1 MNYLGFDLKEEIVN
15 ALKDLRFN
23 SFTPIQ
29 KEILPLALN
38 NKSLIGQSKTGSGKT
53 HAFLIPIFNKLDI
66 DLKEC
71 QAVILSPTRELATQI
86 YNVCSHLNKFFD
98 DKIDIRI
105 YTGGSDRL
113 KEIKKLENSQPQ
125 IVIGTPGRISD
136 LMIKANAL
144 KAYTANTLVVD
155 EADMA
160 FEIGFLD
167 DIDLIAGRLEKPQIM
182 VFSATIKEEIRP
194 FLKKYINSD
203 EHVKVDLELNKIKHV
218 LIPIKSRDKFM
229 LLTWLINN
237 INPYLCLIFGNS
249 KNECESIASFLLD
262 NNIKVGILHGG
273 LGARERKRV
282 LNDINNLKYQYVVVS
297 DIAARGIDILGV
309 SHVINFSLP
318 NDYEFY
324 IHRSGRTAR
333 NNNDGICYSF
343 TEFKNEEYLKSLE
356 NKGIIFEYND
366 IKPTGFT
373 SYNPNRRLERTKPIS
388 DERKKAEKFIP
399 KAKKVTPGY
408 KKKRAKEVKKLENK
422 MKYGRPKKVSK

>member
-1 MNYLGFDLKEEIVN
+1 MNFNGFELKDEIVN

-23 SFTPIQ
+23 EFSPIQ
-29 KEILPLALN
+29 KEILPLALK

-66 DLKEC
+66 DNKDC
-71 QAVILSPTRELATQI
+71 QAIILSPTRELATQI
-86 YNVCSHLNKFFD
+86 YNVCMHMNSFFG
-98 DKIDIRI
+98 DKIDIRL
-105 YTGGSDRL
+105 YTGGTDRL
-113 KEIKKLENSQPQ
+113 KEIKRLESSQPQ

-144 KAYTANTLVVD
+144 KGFNASTLVVD

-167 DIDLIAGRLEKPQIM
+167 DIDLIAGRLNNPQIM
-182 VFSATIKEEIRP
+182 VFSATIKEEIKP
-194 FLKKYINSD
+194 FLKKYISS
-203 EHVKVDLELNKIKHV
+203 EKHIQIDLELNKIKHV

-229 LLTWLINN
+229 LLSWLMNN
-237 INPYLCLIFGNS
+237 INPYLCLIFGNT
-249 KNECESIASFLLD
+249 KTECEEIVTYLL
-262 NNIKVGILHGG
+262 NNNVKVGILHGG

-297 DIAARGIDILGV
+297 DIAARGIDIVGV

-318 NDYEFY
+318 RDFEFY

-333 NNNDGICYSF
+333 NNLDGICYSF

-356 NKGIIFEYND
+356 NKGITFEYLD
-366 IKPTGFT
+366 IKPNGFNT
-373 SYNPNRRLERTKPIS
+373 YTPNRRVDRVKPIS
-388 DERKKAEKFIP
+388 EERKKAEKYVP

-408 KKKRAKEVKKLENK
+408 KKKRAKEVKKIENK
-422 MKYGRPKKVSK
+422 LKYGKPKNK

>member
-1 MNYLGFDLKEEIVN
+1 MNFKGFELKEEIVK
-15 ALKDLRFN
+15 ALNDLHFN
-23 SFTPIQ
+23 DFTPIQ
-29 KEILPLALN
+29 YEILPLALK

-53 HAFLIPIFNKLDI
+53 HAYLIPIFNKLDL
-66 DLKEC
+66 DNKDC
-71 QAVILSPTRELATQI
+71 QAIILSPTRELATQI
-86 YNVCSHLNKFFD
+86 YNVCNHLNSFFS
-98 DKIDIRI
+98 DKIDIRL

-144 KAYTANTLVVD
+144 KGYNAKTLVVD

-167 DIDLIAGRLEKPQIM
+167 DIDLIAGRLDNPQIM
-182 VFSATIKEEIRP
+182 VFSATIKEEIKP
-194 FLKKYINSD
+194 FLKKYISS
-203 EHVKVDLELNKIKHV
+203 EKHIQVDLELDKIKHV

-229 LLTWLINN
+229 LLSWVINN
-237 INPYLCLIFGNS
+237 INPYLCLIFGNT
-249 KNECESIASFLLD
+249 KTECESIATYLLD
-262 NNIKVGILHGG
+262 NKINVGILHGG
-273 LGARERKRV
+273 LSARERKRV

-297 DIAARGIDILGV
+297 DIAARGIDISGV

-318 NDYEFY
+318 KDFEFY

-333 NNNDGICYSF
+333 NNSDGISYSF
-343 TEFKNEEYLKSLE
+343 TEFKNEEYLRSLE
-356 NKGIIFEYND
+356 EKGITFIYND
-366 IKPTGFT
+366 IKPNGFVE
-373 SYNPNRRLERTKPIS
+373 YKPNRRSDRVKPITE
-388 DERKKAEKFIP
+388 ERKKAEKYVP

-422 MKYGRPKKVSK
+422 LKYGKPRNK

>member
-23 SFTPIQ
+23 SLTPIQ
-29 KEILPLALN
+29 KEILPLAL
-38 NKSLIGQSKTGSGKT
+38 KGESLIGQSKTGSGKT
-53 HAFLIPIFNKLDI
+53 HAFLIPIFNKLDLN
-66 DLKEC
+66 LKET
-71 QAVILSPTRELATQI
+71 QAIILAPTRELATQI
-86 YNVCSHLNKFFD
+86 YNVCNHLNKFFKD
-98 DKIDIRI
+98 SIDIRI

-144 KAYTANTLVVD
+144 KGYTAKVLVVD

-167 DIDLIAGRLEKPQIM
+167 DIDLIAGRLESPQIM
-182 VFSATIKEEIRP
+182 VFSATIKEEIKP
-194 FLKKYINSD
+194 FLKKYINTNK
-203 EHVKVDLELNKIKHV
+203 HVKVDLELNKIKHI

-229 LLTWLINN
+229 LLSWLMQN
-237 INPYLCLIFGNS
+237 INPYLCLIFGS
-249 KNECESIASFLLD
+249 TKKECEEIYTYLMD
-262 NNIKVGILHGG
+262 NNIKAGILHGG

-282 LNDINNLKYQYVVVS
+282 LNDINSLKYQYVVAS
-297 DIAARGIDILGV
+297 DIAARGIDIEGI

-318 NDYEFY
+318 NDFEFY

-333 NNNDGICYSF
+333 NNLDGICYSF
-343 TEFKNEEYLKSLE
+343 TEFKNEEYLKALE
-356 NKGIIFEYND
+356 DKGINFNYFD
-366 IKPTGFT
+366 IRNNGFIE
-373 SYNPNRRLERTKPIS
+373 YNPNRRTDRVKPIS
-388 DERKKAEKFIP
+388 NERKKAEKIIP

-408 KKKRAKEVKKLENK
+408 KKKRAELVKKKEKEL
-422 MKYGRPKKVSK
+422 KYGKPKKK

>member
-1 MNYLGFDLKEEIVN
+1 MNFDGFNLKEEIVN
-15 ALKDLRFN
+15 AINDLHFK

-53 HAFLIPIFNKLDI
+53 HSFLIPIFNKIDI
-66 DLKEC
+66 DNLDC
-71 QAVILSPTRELATQI
+71 QAIILSPTRELATQI
-86 YNVCSHLNKFFD
+86 YNVASHLNKFFD
-98 DKIDIRI
+98 DKIDIRL
-105 YTGGSDRL
+105 YTGGTDRL

-144 KAYTANTLVVD
+144 KGYNAKTLVVD

-167 DIDLIAGRLEKPQIM
+167 DIDLIAGRLDSPQIM
-182 VFSATIKEEIRP
+182 VFSATIKEEIKP
-194 FLKKYINSD
+194 FLRKYISS
-203 EHVKVDLELNKIKHV
+203 EKHIQVDLELNKIKHV
-218 LIPIKSRDKFM
+218 LIPIKNRDKFM
-229 LLTWLINN
+229 LLSWLI
-237 INPYLCLIFGNS
+237 
-249 KNECESIASFLLD
+249 

-309 SHVINFSLP
+309 SHIINFSLP
-318 NDYEFY
+318 TDYEFY

-333 NNNDGICYSF
+333 NNSDGVCYSF

-356 NKGIIFEYND
+356 NKGVKFEYLD
-366 IKPTGFT
+366 LKPNGFNT
-373 SYNPNRRLERTKPIS
+373 YNPNRRTDRVKPIS
-388 DERKKAEKFIP
+388 EERKKAEKYIP

-408 KKKRAKEVKKLENK
+408 KKKRAKEVKKVESQL
-422 MKYGRPKKVSK
+422 KYGKPKKTSK

>member
-1 MNYLGFDLKEEIVN
+1 MNYLGFELKEEIVN
-15 ALKDLRFN
+15 ALKDLRFKEF
-23 SFTPIQ
+23 SPIQ

-53 HAFLIPIFNKLDI
+53 HAYLIPIFNKLD
-66 DLKEC
+66 LNNKEC
-71 QAVILSPTRELATQI
+71 QAIILSPTRELATQI
-86 YNVCSHLNKFFD
+86 YNVCTHMNSFFNGL
-98 DKIDIRI
+98 IDIRL

-144 KAYTANTLVVD
+144 KGFNAKTLVVD

-167 DIDLIAGRLEKPQIM
+167 DIDLIAGRLTDPQIM
-182 VFSATIKEEIRP
+182 VFSATIKEEIKP
-194 FLKKYINSD
+194 FLKKYIQT
-203 EHVKVDLELNKIKHV
+203 EKHIKVDLELNKIKHI
-218 LIPIKSRDKFM
+218 LIPIKDRDKYM
-229 LLTWLINN
+229 LLSWLINN
-237 INPYLCLIFGNS
+237 INPYLCLIFGN
-249 KNECESIASFLLD
+249 KKGDCEQIASYLL
-262 NNIKVGILHGG
+262 NSGLKVGILHGG

-297 DIAARGIDILGV
+297 DIAARGIDIEGV

-318 NDYEFY
+318 TDYEFY

-333 NNNDGICYSF
+333 NNSDGICYSF
-343 TEFKNEEYLKSLE
+343 TEFKNEDYLRSLE
-356 NKGIIFEYND
+356 AKGIKFIYND
-366 IKPTGFT
+366 IRPNGLIEYK
-373 SYNPNRRLERTKPIS
+373 PNRRTDRVKPIS
-388 DERKKAEKFIP
+388 EERIKAEKFVP

-422 MKYGRPKKVSK
+422 LKYGRPKTK

>member
-1 MNYLGFDLKEEIVN
+1 MNYFGFELKEEIVN
-15 ALKDLRFN
+15 ALKDLRFKD
-23 SFTPIQ
+23 FTPIQ

-66 DLKEC
+66 DNKDC
-71 QAVILSPTRELATQI
+71 QAIILSPTRELATQI
-86 YNVCSHLNKFFD
+86 YNVCTHMNSFFD
-98 DKIDIRI
+98 NKIDIRI

-144 KAYTANTLVVD
+144 KGYNANTLVVD

-167 DIDLIAGRLEKPQIM
+167 DIDLIAGRLSDPQIM
-182 VFSATIKEEIRP
+182 VFSATIKEEIKP
-194 FLKKYINSD
+194 FLKKYIQS
-203 EHVKVDLELNKIKHV
+203 EKHIKVDLELNKIKHV
-218 LIPIKSRDKFM
+218 LIPIKSRDKYM
-229 LLTWLINN
+229 LLSWLINN
-237 INPYLCLIFGNS
+237 INPYLCLIFGN
-249 KNECESIASFLLD
+249 KKGDCEQIASFLL
-262 NNIKVGILHGG
+262 NNGIKVGILHGG

-297 DIAARGIDILGV
+297 DIAARGIDIEGV

-333 NNNDGICYSF
+333 NNSDGICYSF
-343 TEFKNEEYLKSLE
+343 TEFKNEEYLKALE
-356 NKGIIFEYND
+356 AKGIKFIYND
-366 IKPTGFT
+366 IKPNGF
-373 SYNPNRRLERTKPIS
+373 SEYKPNRRADRVKPIS
-388 DERKKAEKFIP
+388 EERKKAEKFVP

-408 KKKRAKEVKKLENK
+408 KKKRAKEVKKIENK
-422 MKYGRPKKVSK
+422 LKYGSPKKK

>member
-1 MNYLGFDLKEEIVN
+1 MNYLGFELKEEIVN

-66 DLKEC
+66 NLKEC

-182 VFSATIKEEIRP
+182 VFSATIKE
-194 FLKKYINSD
+194 
-203 EHVKVDLELNKIKHV
+203 
-218 LIPIKSRDKFM
+218 
-229 LLTWLINN
+229 
-237 INPYLCLIFGNS
+237 
-249 KNECESIASFLLD
+249 
-262 NNIKVGILHGG
+262 
-273 LGARERKRV
+273 
-282 LNDINNLKYQYVVVS
+282 
-297 DIAARGIDILGV
+297 
-309 SHVINFSLP
+309 
-318 NDYEFY
+318 
-324 IHRSGRTAR
+324 
-333 NNNDGICYSF
+333 
-343 TEFKNEEYLKSLE
+343 
-356 NKGIIFEYND
+356 
-366 IKPTGFT
+366 
-373 SYNPNRRLERTKPIS
+373 
-388 DERKKAEKFIP
+388 
-399 KAKKVTPGY
+399 
-408 KKKRAKEVKKLENK
+408 
-422 MKYGRPKKVSK
+422 

>member
-1 MNYLGFDLKEEIVN
+1 MIFDGFELKEEIVN
-15 ALKDLRFN
+15 ALNDLHFK
-23 SFTPIQ
+23 SFSPIQ
-29 KEILPLALN
+29 KEILPLALK

-53 HAFLIPIFNKLDI
+53 HAFLIPIFNKLDL
-66 DLKEC
+66 DNQDC
-71 QAVILSPTRELATQI
+71 QAIILSPTRELATQI
-86 YNVCSHLNKFFD
+86 YNVCLHLNKFFD
-98 DKIDIRI
+98 DKIDIRL

-144 KAYTANTLVVD
+144 KGFNANTLVVD

-167 DIDLIAGRLEKPQIM
+167 DIDLIAGRLTNPQIM
-182 VFSATIKEEIRP
+182 VFSATIKEEIKP
-194 FLKKYINSD
+194 FIRKYINTND
-203 EHVKVDLELNKIKHV
+203 HIKVDLELNKIKHV

-229 LLTWLINN
+229 LLSWLINN
-237 INPYLCLIFGNS
+237 INPYLCLIFGN
-249 KNECESIASFLLD
+249 KKQDCEAIASFLLD

-273 LGARERKRV
+273 LSARERKRV
-282 LNDINNLKYQYVVVS
+282 LNDINDLKYQYVVVS

-318 NDYEFY
+318 TDFEFY

-333 NNNDGICYSF
+333 NNSDGICYSF

-356 NKGIIFEYND
+356 EKGIKFSYCD
-366 IKPTGFT
+366 IRPNGFIE
-373 SYNPNRRLERTKPIS
+373 YNPNRRTDRVKPIS
-388 DERKKAEKFIP
+388 EERKKAEKLVP
-399 KAKKVTPGY
+399 KSKKVTPGY
-408 KKKRAKEVKKLENK
+408 KKKRLKEVKKLERE
-422 MKYGRPKKVSK
+422 MKYKRPRNK